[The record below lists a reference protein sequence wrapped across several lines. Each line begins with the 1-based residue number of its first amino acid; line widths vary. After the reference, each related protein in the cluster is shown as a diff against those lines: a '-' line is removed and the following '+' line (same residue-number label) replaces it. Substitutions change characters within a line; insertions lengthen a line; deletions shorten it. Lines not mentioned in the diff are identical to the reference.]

1 MAQQEFM
8 SAREV
13 ANELGVDIRTVH
25 RMAKDGRLT
34 PAHQGPGLRSPLLF
48 RTADIATLDAAE
60 PMGRC
65 A

>member
-13 ANELGVDIRTVH
+13 ANVLGVDIRTVH

-48 RTADIATLDAAE
+48 RSTDVRSLAA
-60 PMGRC
+60 PMDRC